1 MSDSPPFPDLRDEER
16 ERERGPRKGRA
27 EEKERGGKK
36 GQDMGRLGPAQTALK
51 PRTTTVLFHQRRKAK
66 DSTSF
71 LHPALSLSLGFG
83 GNVVSLKAI
92 FLTSPLLATF
102 REISAAKRKWKS
114 DKERVGIARMLLDRV
129 SGLFPFCVVI
139 RRLGEDCERIQ
150 FELAGETLQ
159 IAGFWQ

>member
-1 MSDSPPFPDLRDEER
+1 MKKER
-16 ERERGPRKGRA
+16 EREAPEREELKRKRA
-27 EEKERGGKK
+27 GEK
-36 GQDMGRLGPAQTALK
+36 GQDMGRLGPAETALK